1 MDISWIIDIHSAIY
15 WYKLLYEKNFDLDW
29 YISQGCYFLTSKP
42 SIINKKHRMIRQLK
56 KCRPNGHMLKNQNI
70 VAIAELSKG
79 PSYQGFMGKWPFM
92 VGSQLKACHTLP
104 VNWTEFFFVD
114 KSAIKAV
121 FNWRVHLETVFTAT
135 PHVSLV
141 SQCVPATWLEGRK
154 IIWIPALI
162 WRHFS
167 VICCCI
173 WVVLCFYGFGH
184 QYYLASIFFERKYQ
198 LYPK

>member
-1 MDISWIIDIHSAIY
+1 MQTEWTY
-15 WYKLLYEKNFDLDW
+15 VEN
-29 YISQGCYFLTSKP
+29 
-42 SIINKKHRMIRQLK
+42 M
-56 KCRPNGHMLKNQNI
+56 

-121 FNWRVHLETVFTAT
+121 FNWRVHLETVFTGS

-141 SQCVPATWLEGRK
+141 SQCVPAIWLEGRK
-154 IIWIPALI
+154 IIWVPALI
-162 WRHFS
+162 WRHLS
-167 VICCCI
+167 VVCCCI
-173 WVVLCFYGFGH
+173 WVVLCFYGFGC
-184 QYYLASIFFERKYQ
+184 QYYLASRFLERKYQ

>member
-1 MDISWIIDIHSAIY
+1 MQTEWTHV
-15 WYKLLYEKNFDLDW
+15 E
-29 YISQGCYFLTSKP
+29 
-42 SIINKKHRMIRQLK
+42 NK
-56 KCRPNGHMLKNQNI
+56 

-114 KSAIKAV
+114 KSAIKVV
-121 FNWRVHLETVFTAT
+121 FNWRVHLETCLYCHSTR
-135 PHVSLV
+135 VSCF
-141 SQCVPATWLEGRK
+141 SMCASYMTGGEK
-154 IIWIPALI
+154 DNMNPALI

-167 VICCCI
+167 VVCCCI
-173 WVVLCFYGFGH
+173 WVVLCFYGFGR
-184 QYYLASIFFERKYQ
+184 QYYLVSIFLERKYQ

>member
-29 YISQGCYFLTSKP
+29 YISQGCYFLKSKP

-92 VGSQLKACHTLP
+92 VGSKLKACHTLP

-121 FNWRVHLETVFTAT
+121 FNWRVHLETCLYCHSTR
-135 PHVSLV
+135 VSCFSMCASYMTGGEKDNMNPRLD
-141 SQCVPATWLEGRK
+141 LET
-154 IIWIPALI
+154 
-162 WRHFS
+162 F
-167 VICCCI
+167 
-173 WVVLCFYGFGH
+173 
-184 QYYLASIFFERKYQ
+184 
-198 LYPK
+198 